1 TCIVCLGDL
10 RTTYDEDPPPEAGTA
25 APSADAS
32 KGANAKTTTVSNA
45 KRSIRYSPDELGSID
60 ADEEAIAHLLPCK
73 HDLHNSCLKPWV
85 ERANSCPICRTTFNM
100 VEISRTIGG
109 TVVDSY
115 PVKDK
120 TQEAEI
126 DASMV
131 VEDELFAVEAW
142 EPCIVCGVSDD
153 HGAMYCDGCDR
164 TVHVF
169 CAGFD
174 DAPDVWYCETCL
186 VDLENDAD
194 LPGLASAARGRRR
207 RQRGANNGNVNGTRG
222 APRRRRN
229 NDAIWARVWQ
239 EVSRRL
245 DLDLDFPF
253 DEEVEDPRRT
263 AENRREF
270 RRWQERFEVASRVG
284 ATNRLRG
291 IAQASLNNSHVPPQP
306 NPESQ
311 EEIRAWN
318 AFDKARDSQD
328 APTNLRRRKR
338 RATQSPA
345 SPSEPEQQAEQPQLK
360 RPRLRRP
367 PAENQAESSNAAA
380 RRNAEEP
387 TFLSSLLRE
396 VENKPMS
403 ASSPATSDHVYE
415 QFSPARSPESSE
427 PGTPKAVTPPPHRPL
442 SPPLSSAVVPASSPI
457 AATFSPFS
465 PTTTR
470 DDVVRSRG
478 RRRRELD
485 EREGRDD
492 DSDHQRASSHSPSR
506 GLSYPAKQ
514 EIQRM
519 VKLALGSKYR
529 DNEITK
535 DQYTDINRDVSR
547 KLYELIPSA
556 TALADQAER
565 EKLQTVAND
574 EVQKAVIALSAASP
588 APEETSP
595 E

>member
-1 TCIVCLGDL
+1 MAETCIVCLGDL
-10 RTTYDEDPPPEAGTA
+10 RTTYDEDPPPQAGTA

-32 KGANAKTTTVSNA
+32 KGANAKTTIMSNA
-45 KRSIRYSPDELGSID
+45 KRSIRYSPDELGR
-60 ADEEAIAHLLPCK
+60 
-73 HDLHNSCLKPWV
+73 PWV
-85 ERANSCPICRTTFNM
+85 ERANSCPICRTTFNV

-115 PVKDK
+115 PVQDK

-142 EPCIVCGVSDD
+142 EPCIVC
-153 HGAMYCDGCDR
+153 
-164 TVHVF
+164 
-169 CAGFD
+169 GFD

-207 RQRGANNGNVNGTRG
+207 RQRGAHNNGNGNGNRG

-291 IAQASLNNSHVPPQP
+291 IAQASLNSSHVPPQR

-328 APTNLRRRKR
+328 APVNLRRRKR

-360 RPRLRRP
+360 RPRLKRP
-367 PAENQAESSNAAA
+367 PADNQAESSNAAA

-403 ASSPATSDHVYE
+403 ASSPATSDHIYE

-442 SPPLSSAVVPASSPI
+442 SPPLSSAVVPAPSSI

-519 VKLALGSKYR
+519 VKLALGSRYR
-529 DNEITK
+529 DNQITK

-556 TALADQAER
+556 TSLADQGER
-565 EKLQTVAND
+565 ERLQSVAND
-574 EVQKAVIALSAASP
+574 EVQKAVTALSAASP
-588 APEETSP
+588 APEETP
-595 E
+595 PG